1 MAKNGFKIIDAE
13 PHFLEPHDLWERNLP
28 EKYRSKT
35 TVRSLDRGKTG
46 EGGAEVAVEGIEVP
60 RQEGPRLVRE
70 RAFRRVGENPLL
82 GKVTADPSPDNF
94 IEGFDIEGIDVG
106 VLMPTLG
113 MGIVRFDGLDP
124 KHSLALCQ
132 VYNDYAADF
141 VKAYPDRMKFWAWLP
156 PHDATLAAEEARRCV
171 EELGAAGV
179 AMTGGAVDG
188 NLLSDDFF
196 DPLWA
201 QLNDLGVAFGLHGP
215 PPSLYLKDN
224 IAHRYNRH
232 PRTQLVRQVLGNPFH
247 SLTEIC
253 ELILTGV
260 LHRYP
265 NLKPLM
271 MEVNASWLTWLLWRM
286 DEKWESSRPDL
297 PTLGIDLPLP
307 PSEYFKRQC
316 YAEIEPEEE
325 VGKYVIDFIGSDNLL
340 FSTDYPHSDSLFPK
354 AVDTFLELPGIS
366 DDDKRKILWDNPAK
380 LFGIAG

>member
-28 EKYRSKT
+28 EPYRSKT
-35 TVRSLDRGKTG
+35 TVRSLDRGQTG
-46 EGGAEVAVEGIEVP
+46 EGGAEVSVAGIDVP
-60 RQEGPRLVRE
+60 RQSGPRLVRE
-70 RAFRRVGENPLL
+70 RALRRVGENPLL
-82 GKVTADPSPDNF
+82 AKVTAEPNPENF

-106 VLMPTLG
+106 VLMPTHG

-124 KHSLALCQ
+124 QHSLALCR
-132 VYNDYAADF
+132 VFNDYAADF
-141 VKAYPDRMKFWAWLP
+141 VKSYPERMKFWAWVP

-171 EELGAAGV
+171 EDLGAVGV

-201 QLNDLGVAFGLHGP
+201 QMNDLGVAFGLHGP

-224 IAHRYNRH
+224 IAHRYNHH

-247 SLTEIC
+247 ALTELS
-253 ELILTGV
+253 ELILSGV
-260 LHRYP
+260 LHRFP
-265 NLKPLM
+265 NLKPVM

-297 PTLGIDLPLP
+297 PTLGIDVPLP
-307 PSEYFKRQC
+307 PSEYFRRQC

-325 VGKYVIDFIGSDNLL
+325 VGKYVIDYIGADNLL

-366 DDDKRKILWDNPAK
+366 DDDKRKILWDNPAR
-380 LFGIAG
+380 LFGLQG